1 MSATD
6 SMLGL
11 FGLATRRRLE
21 KAVDRK
27 DRWHGLV
34 QKVFIPYY
42 LKFQETAVGHMP
54 DLPHRY
60 SEDWEKYVQ
69 QQLDEFMELDL
80 ESVGDLLDAAGFG
93 TEKWDRLQETGF
105 PALERLL
112 DQVADDGDGLNGH
125 ANGNGA
131 VSGDAPSAA
140 AIDAAVSEDLEA
152 LTSRHPDLVREFAR
166 RLDPDSGTLRLTD
179 EDLEGSQAY
188 RRLVG
193 ELDEARRELRRFRRG
208 GQRAL
213 ERIGELEAQLR
224 GEQANGNGHPL
235 PARDS
240 SDDEREAAVLR
251 KDLRARESTI
261 AALRSHVEELEERL
275 HNRPSPDQTLTERVA
290 WLERELQ
297 SRDDQ
302 VVRQQMRIDKLE
314 DELERPAE
322 APDESAQL
330 RQLRTDLKKAQH
342 DLDDARA
349 AATGALPTAGVAGE
363 DEDGAASLPGGDDD
377 AADVQQLRNDLKARQ
392 HTIDT
397 LREEVER
404 LQRQL
409 DGAGGA
415 GGGENDDDADGDD
428 IRQLR
433 SDLKAR
439 DHTIETLR
447 AQLERAGA
455 DVDSDEDEEDDEEP
469 AEDLQGQIQQLRKD
483 LKARDHTIEGL
494 REQLNRLEESTGRLA
509 EPPSSG
515 TADDETEA
523 ASAPRTRGADDAS
536 RAQIEAL
543 QRDLRARD
551 ERIRSLREQLEGFEN
566 ELGEARERM
575 LAEVKRLSELAAG
588 DIELKPSGELES
600 MEADELLDYARNVA
614 EDLDVRRQTLD
625 EGLQGVES
633 VKGSYEETRELFERQ
648 QEEMQNQLEQLR
660 AEVETYRD
668 QETFEEDADEQ
679 DEETLVGLRHTI
691 GKQRQQLD
699 LLATRVKQLVTTNKE
714 LNEANAKMYEKLE
727 ESVKRLIPLRRQIEE
742 LEHVQD
748 ALQRYVRQ
756 KYERTFTLKSLQE
769 LR

>member
-60 SEDWEKYVQ
+60 SQDWEKYVQ
-69 QQLDEFMELDL
+69 QQLDDFMELDL

-112 DQVADDGDGLNGH
+112 DQVVEEGEGLSGH
-125 ANGNGA
+125 ANGNGVPRA
-131 VSGDAPSAA
+131 AAPSAA

-188 RRLVG
+188 RRLVD
-193 ELDEARRELRRFRRG
+193 ELDEARHELRRFRRG

-213 ERIGELEAQLR
+213 ERIGELEARLR

-240 SDDEREAAVLR
+240 LDDEREAAVLR

-330 RQLRTDLKKAQH
+330 RQLRTELKKAQH

-363 DEDGAASLPGGDDD
+363 DEEGAASLPGGDDD

-404 LQRQL
+404 AQAQL
-409 DGAGGA
+409 DAAGGR
-415 GGGENDDDADGDD
+415 GGEEDDETSDGND

-439 DHTIETLR
+439 EHTIETLR
-447 AQLERAGA
+447 EQLERAGA
-455 DVDSDEDEEDDEEP
+455 AVDTDAEEPDEEP

-483 LKARDHTIEGL
+483 LKARDHTIEAL
-494 REQLNRLEESTGRLA
+494 REQLSRLEEETGRLA
-509 EPPSSG
+509 EPVSSED
-515 TADDETEA
+515 AQEA
-523 ASAPRTRGADDAS
+523 AGRPPTPAARGADDSS
-536 RAQIEAL
+536 REQIEAL

-551 ERIRSLREQLEGFEN
+551 ERIRSLRDQLQQFEN

-575 LAEVKRLSELAAG
+575 LAEVKRLAELAAG
-588 DIELKPSGELES
+588 DIELKPSEELES
-600 MEADELLDYARNVA
+600 MEADQLLDYARNVA

-633 VKGSYEETRELFERQ
+633 VKGSYEETRELFEKQ
-648 QEEMQNQLEQLR
+648 QREMGEQLEQLR

-668 QETFEEDADEQ
+668 QETFEEDADKE
-679 DEETLVGLRHTI
+679 DEETLAGLRHTI

-727 ESVKRLIPLRRQIEE
+727 KSVNRLIPLRRQIEE

-756 KYERTFTLKSLQE
+756 KYERTFTLKNLQE